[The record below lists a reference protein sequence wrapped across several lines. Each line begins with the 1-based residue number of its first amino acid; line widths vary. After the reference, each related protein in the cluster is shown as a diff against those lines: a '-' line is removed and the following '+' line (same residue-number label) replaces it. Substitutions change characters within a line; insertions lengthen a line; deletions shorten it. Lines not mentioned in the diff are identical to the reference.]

1 MMQLYS
7 HNQAQAHRQ
16 PTRHWSRLL
25 MAASLAIAASS
36 AAWAADLTPAQR
48 AAFAA
53 EMAQV
58 RAFMLT
64 DRFIDKYLAAAADPD
79 YPVAALDG
87 MIVGTDDDDD
97 DADEGDE
104 DDYSADDD
112 ADEYSADDDAD
123 EYSADDDADEYSA
136 EEGDED
142 EEEPS
147 QSLAQMIGEIEAV
160 PGATDFLAR
169 HGLSVRD
176 FVLGRGMMTYA
187 AILHAQQQD
196 PGLFERDELEVQD
209 IDFDVIVSPANLAVY
224 VRNKDKIERTMMAVG
239 KRRLG
244 WSNLD
249 MDRLAECT
257 QVGLIMGAVTVVLV
271 AVGYGA
277 AVEGGDPSL
286 TVKAADNIE
295 DLGKAL
301 SNIPP
306 REAIIQLAQ
315 GLRLHGTAV
324 MTPAIEKPLSDIT
337 HWVEDNCSEEALRGG
352 HGDE

>member
-1 MMQLYS
+1 MTFQEAIRVCFNKYADFTGTASREEYWWFFLFLVLGSLLAIALNTGLAMAFSLATILPSLAAATRRLHDTGRSGWWLLISLVPLLGHRAARAAGTRGHLGRPGGGMMQLYS

-112 ADEYSADDDAD
+112 ADEYSA
-123 EYSADDDADEYSA
+123 

-196 PGLFERDELEVQD
+196 PGLFEDDEDDEEDYDLSLV
-209 IDFDVIVSPANLAVY
+209 VSSANLAVY
-224 VRNKDKIERTMMAVG
+224 VRNKDKMHRTMMAVG
-239 KRRLG
+239 ERRL
-244 WSNLD
+244 
-249 MDRLAECT
+249 R
-257 QVGLIMGAVTVVLV
+257 
-271 AVGYGA
+271 
-277 AVEGGDPSL
+277 SL
-286 TVKAADNIE
+286 EK
-295 DLGKAL
+295 
-301 SNIPP
+301 
-306 REAIIQLAQ
+306 
-315 GLRLHGTAV
+315 
-324 MTPAIEKPLSDIT
+324 TP
-337 HWVEDNCSEEALRGG
+337 EE
-352 HGDE
+352 

>member
-1 MMQLYS
+1 
-7 HNQAQAHRQ
+7 
-16 PTRHWSRLL
+16 

-123 EYSADDDADEYSA
+123 EYSA

-196 PGLFERDELEVQD
+196 PGLFEDDEDDEEDYDLSLV
-209 IDFDVIVSPANLAVY
+209 VSSANLAVY
-224 VRNKDKIERTMMAVG
+224 VRNKDKMHRTMMAVG
-239 KRRLG
+239 ERRL
-244 WSNLD
+244 
-249 MDRLAECT
+249 R
-257 QVGLIMGAVTVVLV
+257 
-271 AVGYGA
+271 
-277 AVEGGDPSL
+277 SL
-286 TVKAADNIE
+286 EK
-295 DLGKAL
+295 
-301 SNIPP
+301 
-306 REAIIQLAQ
+306 
-315 GLRLHGTAV
+315 
-324 MTPAIEKPLSDIT
+324 TP
-337 HWVEDNCSEEALRGG
+337 EE
-352 HGDE
+352 